1 MSNPLDERRY
11 KEEKPVVAICYDF
24 DKTLTPTDMQEQG
37 YMQAVGYTPEEF
49 WPESNGLARDND
61 MDQNSA
67 YMYMMIDKAKG
78 KLLIN
83 KQILHDLGK
92 SISFFPGVEDWF
104 DRTKKYGEEKGV
116 IVEHY
121 IISSGLKEIIEGTSI
136 AENGVFEKIYA
147 NAFYYN
153 DHGEPVWPAQ
163 IVNYTNKTQF
173 LFRIEKGVLN
183 VNDDAV
189 NNFYEPDKL
198 RVPFR
203 NMVYI
208 GDSDTDIPCMK
219 LVNTYGGY
227 SIGVFNSAK
236 MDKTKVQKMIKDGRI
251 RYYVPAD
258 YTENSEL
265 DQLIQIIID
274 RTAYNEK
281 LENIH
286 YNCYKETVNNDE
298 KTSVE
303 NKKKINLILSLDSSR
318 SFSRT
323 HEIISELLVF
333 NTWSNEHKE
342 QLFDIAI
349 NNSQVFYILKDTD
362 VKMFYSKLLLNM
374 KKVSENAKKV
384 KDIINV

>member
-1 MSNPLDERRY
+1 
-11 KEEKPVVAICYDF
+11 
-24 DKTLTPTDMQEQG
+24 
-37 YMQAVGYTPEEF
+37 
-49 WPESNGLARDND
+49 
-61 MDQNSA
+61 
-67 YMYMMIDKAKG
+67 
-78 KLLIN
+78 
-83 KQILHDLGK
+83 
-92 SISFFPGVEDWF
+92 
-104 DRTKKYGEEKGV
+104 
-116 IVEHY
+116 
-121 IISSGLKEIIEGTSI
+121 
-136 AENGVFEKIYA
+136 
-147 NAFYYN
+147 
-153 DHGEPVWPAQ
+153 
-163 IVNYTNKTQF
+163 
-173 LFRIEKGVLN
+173 
-183 VNDDAV
+183 
-189 NNFYEPDKL
+189 
-198 RVPFR
+198 
-203 NMVYI
+203 
-208 GDSDTDIPCMK
+208 MK

-281 LENIH
+281 LESIH

-323 HEIISELLVF
+323 HEIIGELLVF

-362 VKMFYSKLLLNM
+362 VKMFYSKLLLSM